1 MPQYVF
7 IWELFG
13 NEKISGKNG
22 EGGRGVPEILPAPGE
37 NDSRA
42 GLRPSQ
48 QLGGGTYSRELGRA
62 ARKDEGRTSTS
73 SHAEL

>member
-22 EGGRGVPEILPAPGE
+22 EGGRGVPEIPPAPRE
-37 NDSRA
+37 NDLKSWAEIKPAARARDLQSRA
-42 GLRPSQ
+42 G
-48 QLGGGTYSRELGRA
+48 
-62 ARKDEGRTSTS
+62 EGSKER
-73 SHAEL
+73 